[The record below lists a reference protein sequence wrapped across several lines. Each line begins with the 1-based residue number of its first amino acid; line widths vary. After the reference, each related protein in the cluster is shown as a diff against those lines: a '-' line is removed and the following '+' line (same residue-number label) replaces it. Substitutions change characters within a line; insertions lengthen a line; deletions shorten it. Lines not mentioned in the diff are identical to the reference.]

1 MPVTPLQAKM
11 LIKIAESEF
20 STVNGAVPAEL
31 EDVGDIWADV
41 IVEDAED
48 KGTFTSLMNAGLAG
62 RAGKGRDTV
71 VWLTQA
77 GFDAYLAAK

>member
-11 LIKIAESEF
+11 LVKIAESEF
-20 STVNGAVPAEL
+20 NNMDGGVPVEL
-31 EDVGDIWADV
+31 EDVGSIWADV
-41 IVEDAED
+41 IIENAED